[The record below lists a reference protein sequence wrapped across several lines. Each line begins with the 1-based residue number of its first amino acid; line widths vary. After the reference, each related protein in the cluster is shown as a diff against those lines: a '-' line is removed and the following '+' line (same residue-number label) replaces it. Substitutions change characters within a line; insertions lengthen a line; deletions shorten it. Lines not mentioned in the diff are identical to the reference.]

1 MSRRV
6 VAVLLFAALGMVG
19 ALPRPA
25 QADDDAA
32 RRAAIASYIAALGA
46 QDLNALRQVIHP
58 ASLAC
63 IDDANRDYFDFLFA
77 NELRH
82 GPDVK
87 GKVRIARLEPVVEG
101 SFSALGMP
109 GLVAFPVKP
118 SYEVQIDVERSAYN
132 YLALVRPL
140 ALHDQRW
147 HIVHGCPSDKGLA
160 MFREAQKRREA
171 QRTRAEQLASELSE
185 PARSEIRE
193 LIAQGRRISAAQ
205 RLQETTG
212 FDLTTATL
220 VVDVLGGKQP

>member
-6 VAVLLFAALGMVG
+6 FAILLFAALVMAG
-19 ALPRPA
+19 AWPRPA

-32 RRAAIASYIAALGA
+32 RRAAIAGYIAALGA
-46 QDLNALRQVIHP
+46 QDLDALRHAIHP

-63 IDDANRDYFDFLFA
+63 INDANRDYFDFLFA

-140 ALHDQRW
+140 ALHDTRW

-171 QRTRAEQLASELSE
+171 QRAQSERLASELGE
-185 PARSEIRE
+185 PARSEIRDM
-193 LIAQGRRISAAQ
+193 LAQGRRIAAVE
-205 RLQETTG
+205 RYREATG
-212 FDLTTATL
+212 ADLTTATL
-220 VVDVLGGKQP
+220 VIDVLGANQP